1 MIADM
6 ALSPFGG
13 RGYFTAA
20 PLRKPARNLCAAH
33 GERRVPVA
41 AEQRHWRHLH
51 SVSWTD

>member
-6 ALSPFGG
+6 ALSPFRG
-13 RGYFTAA
+13 RGYFTVT
-20 PLRKPARNLCAAH
+20 PLRKRARDLCAAH

-41 AEQRHWRHLH
+41 AEQRHPRHLH